1 MNQHP
6 HLLRRIGLG
15 ALGVALVAA
24 LAFVA
29 LRTGPLAPVKVTVT
43 SVQEGKLNPAIFGI
57 GTVEARRSWMV
68 GPTVAGRVL
77 SVRVDV
83 GDTVKAGQLLAE
95 MDPVDLDQRLAAL
108 DAALARATSTQ
119 AAARAQVA
127 DATAR
132 RELAAINAKRNQDL
146 AAQNFISAGALEGRL
161 QEKASAEAALQA
173 AQANLSGTAQDINRQ
188 KAERAALQQQ
198 RGNVRLLAPADGV
211 VTSRD
216 AEAGSTV
223 VAGQPVLRLIDTAS
237 LWVRMRVDQGRSAG
251 LTPGLKA
258 RIVLRSQPLTP
269 LHGHVARVEMLA
281 DAVTEE
287 RIAHIAFAAVSAA
300 SAPSAASAATPAM
313 TASVG
318 ELAEVELQLPE
329 TATALLLPNASIQRL
344 QGQTGVWQLTEGKP
358 VFAPVRLGTSSLDGR
373 VQVLEGLKS
382 GDSVVVYSQK
392 ALTEGARVQVVDALV
407 KGASDGKAGS
417 SKAGSTP

>member
-6 HLLRRIGLG
+6 LFLRRIVIG
-15 ALGVALVAA
+15 ALAFGLIAA

-29 LRTGPLAPVKVTVT
+29 LRTGPLAPVRVTVT
-43 SVQEGKLNPAIFGI
+43 SIQEGKLSPAIFGI
-57 GTVEARRSWMV
+57 GTVEARRNWMI

-83 GDTVKAGQLLAE
+83 GDVVKAGQLLAE

-108 DAALARATSTQ
+108 DAALARATSIQ
-119 AAARAQVA
+119 AAAQAQVA

-146 AAQNFISAGALEGRL
+146 AAQSFISPGALESRL
-161 QEKASAEAALQA
+161 QEKASADAALQA
-173 AQANLSGTAQDINRQ
+173 AQANLSGSAQDITRQ
-188 KAERAALQQQ
+188 KADRAALQQQ

-223 VAGQPVLRLIDTAS
+223 VAGQPVLRLIDPAS

-258 RIVLRSQPLTP
+258 SIILRSQPRTP
-269 LHGHVARVEMLA
+269 LQGQVARVELLA

-287 RIAHIAFAAVSAA
+287 RIAQIAFT
-300 SAPSAASAATPAM
+300 APPGF

-318 ELAEVELQLPE
+318 ELAEIELQLPQAP
-329 TATALLLPNASIQRL
+329 ATLLLPNAGIQRL
-344 QGQTGVWQLTEGKP
+344 QGQTGVWRLTDGKP
-358 VFAPVRLGTSSLDGR
+358 AFTPVRLGASGLDGR
-373 VQVLEGLKS
+373 VQILEGLKA
-382 GDSVVVYSQK
+382 GDEVVVYSQK

-407 KGASDGKAGS
+407 KAASGS
-417 SKAGSTP
+417 AP

>member
-6 HLLRRIGLG
+6 HLLRRIGIG
-15 ALGVALVAA
+15 ALAVGLVAA

-29 LRTGPLAPVKVTVT
+29 LRTGPLAPVRVTVT

-68 GPTVAGRVL
+68 GPTAAGRVL

-95 MDPVDLDQRLAAL
+95 MDPVDLDQRLSAL

-119 AAARAQVA
+119 AAAQAQVA

-161 QEKASAEAALQA
+161 QEKTSADAALQA

-198 RGNVRLLAPADGV
+198 RGNVRLLAPSDAV

-223 VAGQPVLRLIDTAS
+223 VAGQPVLRLIDPAS
-237 LWVRMRVDQGRSAG
+237 LWVRMRVDQGRSTG
-251 LTPGLKA
+251 LAPGLKA
-258 RIVLRSQPLTP
+258 SIVLRSQPRTP
-269 LHGHVARVEMLA
+269 LQGQVARVEMLA

-287 RIAHIAFAAVSAA
+287 RIAQIAFAAAPAA
-300 SAPSAASAATPAM
+300 PAM
-313 TASVG
+313 AASVG

-329 TATALLLPNASIQRL
+329 TAATLLLPNASIQRL
-344 QGQTGVWQLTEGKP
+344 QGQTGVWRLSDGKP
-358 VFAPVRLGTSSLDGR
+358 AFTPVRLGTSSLDGR

-382 GDSVVVYSQK
+382 GDSIVVYSQK
-392 ALTEGARVQVVDALV
+392 ALTEGARVQVVDGLV
-407 KGASDGKAGS
+407 KG
-417 SKAGSTP
+417 STP

>member
-6 HLLRRIGLG
+6 HLLRRIGIG
-15 ALGVALVAA
+15 ALALALVAA

-83 GDTVKAGQLLAE
+83 GDVVKAGQLLAE

-108 DAALARATSTQ
+108 DAAIARATSTQ
-119 AAARAQVA
+119 AAAQAQVA

-132 RELAAINAKRNQDL
+132 RELAAINAKRNQEL
-146 AAQNFISAGALEGRL
+146 AAQNFISPGSLEGRL
-161 QEKASAEAALQA
+161 QEKASADAALQA
-173 AQANLSGTAQDINRQ
+173 AQANLSGTAQDISRQ
-188 KAERAALQQQ
+188 RAERAALQQQ
-198 RGNVRLLAPADGV
+198 RGNVRLLAPSDAV

-223 VAGQPVLRLIDTAS
+223 VAGQPVLRLVDPAS
-237 LWVRMRVDQGRSAG
+237 LRVRMRVDQGRSAG
-251 LTPGLKA
+251 LAPGLKA
-258 RIVLRSQPLTP
+258 SIVLRSQPRTP
-269 LHGHVARVEMLA
+269 LQGQVARVEMLA

-287 RIAHIAFAAVSAA
+287 RIAQIAFAA
-300 SAPSAASAATPAM
+300 PAV

-344 QGQTGVWQLTEGKP
+344 QGQTGVWRRSEGKP
-358 VFAPVRLGTSSLDGR
+358 VFATVRLGTSSLDGR
-373 VQVLEGLKS
+373 VQVLEGLKA

-407 KGASDGKAGS
+407 KG
-417 SKAGSTP
+417 STP

>member
-6 HLLRRIGLG
+6 HLLRRVGIG
-15 ALGVALVAA
+15 ALGVGLVAA

-29 LRTGPLAPVKVTVT
+29 LRTGPLAPTKVTVT
-43 SVQEGKLNPAIFGI
+43 SVQEGKLSPAIFGI

-108 DAALARATSTQ
+108 DAALARASSTQ
-119 AAARAQVA
+119 AAAQAQVA
-127 DATAR
+127 DTTAR

-146 AAQNFISAGALEGRL
+146 AAQNFISPGALEGRL

-173 AQANLSGTAQDINRQ
+173 AQANLSGTAQDITRQ

-198 RGNVRLLAPADGV
+198 RGNVRLVAPADGV

-223 VAGQPVLRLIDTAS
+223 VAGQPVLRLIDPAS

-251 LTPGLKA
+251 LATGLKA
-258 RIVLRSQPLTP
+258 SVVLRSQPHAALQ
-269 LHGHVARVEMLA
+269 GQVARVEMLA

-287 RIAHIAFAAVSAA
+287 RLAQIAFAT
-300 SAPSAASAATPAM
+300 TPAVPV
-313 TASVG
+313 SVG

-329 TATALLLPNASIQRL
+329 TAAALLLPNASIQRL
-344 QGQTGVWQLTEGKP
+344 QGQTGVWRLSDGKP
-358 VFAPVRLGTSSLDGR
+358 AFTPVRLGTSSLDGR

-382 GDSVVVYSQK
+382 GDSIVVYSQK

-407 KGASDGKAGS
+407 KGSA
-417 SKAGSTP
+417 P

>member
-6 HLLRRIGLG
+6 HLLRRIGIG
-15 ALGVALVAA
+15 ALAVALVAA

-83 GDTVKAGQLLAE
+83 GDVVKAGQLLAE
-95 MDPVDLDQRLAAL
+95 MDPVDLDQRLSAL

-119 AAARAQVA
+119 AAAQAQVA

-161 QEKASAEAALQA
+161 QEKASADAALQA
-173 AQANLSGTAQDINRQ
+173 AQANLSGTAQDITRQ

-223 VAGQPVLRLIDTAS
+223 VAGQPVLRLIDPAS
-237 LWVRMRVDQGRSAG
+237 LWVRMRVDQGRSTG
-251 LTPGLKA
+251 LAPGLKA
-258 RIVLRSQPLTP
+258 SIVLRSQPRTP
-269 LHGHVARVEMLA
+269 LQGQVARVEMLA

-287 RIAHIAFAAVSAA
+287 RIAQIAFA
-300 SAPSAASAATPAM
+300 AASAATPAM
-313 TASVG
+313 SASVG

-329 TATALLLPNASIQRL
+329 TEAALLLPNASIQRL
-344 QGQTGVWQLTEGKP
+344 QGKTGVWRLAEGKP
-358 VFAPVRLGTSSLDGR
+358 AFTPVRLGTSSLDGR

-382 GDSVVVYSQK
+382 GDSIVIYSQK

-407 KGASDGKAGS
+407 KG
-417 SKAGSTP
+417 STP

>member
-1 MNQHP
+1 MNQHT
-6 HLLRRIGLG
+6 HLLRRIGFS
-15 ALGVALVAA
+15 ALAVALVGA

-95 MDPVDLDQRLAAL
+95 MDPVDLDQRLTAL
-108 DAALARATSTQ
+108 DAALARASSTQ
-119 AAARAQVA
+119 TAAQAQVA

-161 QEKASAEAALQA
+161 QEKASADAALQA

-198 RGNVRLLAPADGV
+198 RGNVRLLAPSDAV

-223 VAGQPVLRLIDTAS
+223 VAGQPVLRLIDPAS

-251 LTPGLKA
+251 LAPGLKA
-258 RIVLRSQPLTP
+258 SIVLRSQPRTP
-269 LHGHVARVEMLA
+269 LQGQVARVEMLA

-287 RIAHIAFAAVSAA
+287 RIAQVAFAAPTVS
-300 SAPSAASAATPAM
+300 
-313 TASVG
+313 ASVG

-329 TATALLLPNASIQRL
+329 TASALLLPNASIQRL
-344 QGQTGVWQLTEGKP
+344 QGKTGVWLLSEGKP
-358 VFAPVRLGTSSLDGR
+358 VFTPVRLGTSSLDGR

-407 KGASDGKAGS
+407 KG
-417 SKAGSTP
+417 STP

>member
-6 HLLRRIGLG
+6 LLLRRIGIS
-15 ALGVALVAA
+15 ALAVVLVAA

-29 LRTGPLAPVKVTVT
+29 LRTGPLAPIRVTVT
-43 SVQEGKLNPAIFGI
+43 SAQEGKLSPAIFGI

-83 GDTVKAGQLLAE
+83 GDVVKAGQLLAE
-95 MDPVDLDQRLAAL
+95 MDPVDMDQRLSAL

-119 AAARAQVA
+119 AAAQAQVA

-161 QEKASAEAALQA
+161 QEKASADAALQA

-223 VAGQPVLRLIDTAS
+223 VAGQPVLRLIDPAS
-237 LWVRMRVDQGRSAG
+237 LWVRMRVDQGRSNG
-251 LTPGLKA
+251 LAPGLKA
-258 RIVLRSQPLTP
+258 SIVLRSQPRTP
-269 LHGHVARVEMLA
+269 LQGQVARVEMLA

-287 RIAHIAFAAVSAA
+287 RIAQIAF
-300 SAPSAASAATPAM
+300 TPAP
-313 TASVG
+313 AAAPGVSPSVG

-329 TATALLLPNASIQRL
+329 TASALLLPNASIQRQ
-344 QGQTGVWQLTEGKP
+344 QGHTGVWRLTDGKP
-358 VFAPVRLGTSSLDGR
+358 AFTPVRLGTSSLDGR
-373 VQVLEGLKS
+373 VQVLDGLKA

-407 KGASDGKAGS
+407 KGAADGKAVS
-417 SKAGSTP
+417 PKAGSTP